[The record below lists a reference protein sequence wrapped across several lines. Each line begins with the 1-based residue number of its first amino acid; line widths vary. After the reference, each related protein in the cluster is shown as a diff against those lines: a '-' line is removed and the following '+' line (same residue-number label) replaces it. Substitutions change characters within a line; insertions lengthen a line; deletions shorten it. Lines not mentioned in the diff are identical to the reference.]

1 MKVVRTIVWIIP
13 MIGVG
18 LAAVILV
25 SGMASATGA
34 PQEAVVAA
42 LACAVAIL
50 PYCFTRSVS
59 EILDTW
65 TTPESDLRFPEY
77 RTDSEITQVR
87 ARPVSILQSADESA
101 IKNYNPWKPATIAA
115 GLLLLGGI
123 LVAYFATR

>member
-65 TTPESDLRFPEY
+65 TSTGK
-77 RTDSEITQVR
+77 
-87 ARPVSILQSADESA
+87 RPTFSRVQNRLG
-101 IKNYNPWKPATIAA
+101 NNA
-115 GLLLLGGI
+115 GAGE
-123 LVAYFATR
+123 TRVYLAVCRRVGD